1 MLSDDSALPN
11 VLELL
16 PHRHPFLLL
25 DRVTVIEPGRRASGL
40 KRVTADEWFFA
51 PSPDASEMTMP
62 NGLVVEALA
71 QLSAALLLDLRDGT
85 AGPMIGYF
93 VAIDRVRYR
102 GAARPGDEIQ
112 LDIELL
118 RFRRGILR
126 TRGEARV
133 DGRRIVRAEL
143 TTVLRAA
150 P

>member
-1 MLSDDSALPN
+1 LMLSDGSALPN

-16 PHRHPFLLL
+16 PHRYPFLLL
-25 DRVTVIEPGRRASGL
+25 DRV
-40 KRVTADEWFFA
+40 RV
-51 PSPDASEMTMP
+51 
-62 NGLVVEALA
+62 
-71 QLSAALLLDLRDGT
+71 
-85 AGPMIGYF
+85 
-93 VAIDRVRYR
+93 IDRLRYR